1 MANINV
7 QGSTFN
13 DNSSVI
19 KNNFEAPTCEIV
31 YANINYK
38 EIEKYLKKSKK
49 EFKND
54 PEALLA
60 ISTLERHAKKHD
72 LSSLKAAMQSFCVQF
87 GASALANIAGT
98 YLCKLAKI
106 I

>member
-19 KNNFEAPTCEIV
+19 KNNFEAPTHEIV
-31 YANINYK
+31 FENVNYE

-49 EFKND
+49 EFKKD

-60 ISTLERHAKKHD
+60 IKTLEKHTKKRD
-72 LSSLKAAMQSFCVQF
+72 LASLKAAMQNFSAQF
-87 GASALANIAGT
+87 SAATLANIAGT

>member
-1 MANINV
+1 MVNINV

-19 KNNFEAPTCEIV
+19 KNNFEAPTREIV
-31 YANINYK
+31 YENVNFD
-38 EIEKYLKKSKK
+38 EIEKHLKKSKK
-49 EFKND
+49 KYKKD
-54 PEALLA
+54 PDALLA
-60 ISTLERHAKKHD
+60 ISTLEGHTKKHD
-72 LSSLKAAMQSFCVQF
+72 LSSLKAAMQNFSAQF
-87 GASALANIAGT
+87 SAATLANIAGT